1 MDVDVV
7 VAEVASAVGL
17 AEGPAGVR
25 DVLRVIAHHEP
36 VAARE
41 VGRLAELPVPIVA
54 AVCNELRKRGVVDRA
69 RPVRLTPAGRAGLAM
84 PAAGRPG
91 ISGECPGCGGTG
103 VAVPPGLA
111 ELAGE
116 LERAAAGMPAVKL
129 ELDQTHCT
137 VDTKIRRVL
146 RMHEAGALAGQ
157 RVIVLGDDDLIS
169 LAIAAFAALPAA
181 AAPRRL
187 AVVDCDPDLLG
198 YLGERAAAGR
208 VPVELVEHDLRQ
220 PLPAGLLGAF
230 DVACTDPP
238 YTAAGAELFLSRAVA
253 ALAGGAGRHVFFS
266 FGARR
271 PDETLRTQRL
281 IADLGLTVRS
291 LVPGFNSYTGAGIL
305 AGTSHLYHLRTTEG
319 ARPAITGAHAG
330 PLYTAET
337 RAAATRPYRC
347 AGCGAVHQ
355 VGPGARWSAIAQLKA
370 AGCPDCGGTVLRPMA
385 LRGAGAR
392 PAAGR

>member
-1 MDVDVV
+1 MDVDAV

-69 RPVRLTPAGRAGLAM
+69 RPVRLTPAGRAGLAV
-84 PAAGRPG
+84 PAAGQPW
-91 ISGECPGCGGTG
+91 ISGQCPGCGGTG
-103 VAVPPGLA
+103 MAVPA
-111 ELAGE
+111 ELAPLAAE
-116 LERAAAGMPAVKL
+116 LELVAAGMPAAKL

-137 VDTKIRRVL
+137 VDTKLLRVL

-169 LAIAAFAALPAA
+169 LAIAAFAAVPGAA
-181 AAPRRL
+181 ARPRRL
-187 AVVDCDPDLLG
+187 TVVDCDRDLLG
-198 YLGERAAAGR
+198 YLGERATGGA
-208 VPVELVEHDLRQ
+208 VPVELIDLRQ
-220 PLPAGLLGAF
+220 PLPGGLLSAF

-238 YTAAGAELFLSRAVA
+238 YTVAGAGLFLSRAVS
-253 ALAGGAGRHVFFS
+253 ALAGGTGGHVFFS

-271 PDETLRTQRL
+271 PEETLQTQRL

-305 AGTSHLYHLRTTEG
+305 AGTSHLYHLRTTAQ
-319 ARPAITGAHAG
+319 ARPAITGQHAG
-330 PLYTAET
+330 PLYTADT
-337 RAAATRPYRC
+337 RAAVTRPYRC

-355 VGPGARWSAIAQLKA
+355 VGPGARWATVGQLKA
-370 AGCPDCGGTVLRPMA
+370 AGCPDCGGTVLRPMP
-385 LRGAGAR
+385 LGTAGAR
-392 PAAGR
+392 PAAGP

>member
-54 AVCNELRKRGVVDRA
+54 AVCNELRKRGVVDRS
-69 RPVRLTPAGRAGLAM
+69 RPVRLTPAGRAG
-84 PAAGRPG
+84 PALPADGHPPV
-91 ISGECPGCGGTG
+91 SGECPGCGGTG
-103 VAVPPGLA
+103 VTVPAALA
-111 ELAGE
+111 TLAGE
-116 LERAAAGMPAVKL
+116 LELAAAGMPAAKL

-137 VDTKIRRVL
+137 VDTKLRRVL

-169 LAIAAFAALPAA
+169 LAIAAFAALPATGA
-181 AAPRRL
+181 RPRRL

-198 YLGERAAAGR
+198 YLGARVAGG
-208 VPVELVEHDLRQ
+208 VTIELIDHDLRQ
-220 PLPAGLLGAF
+220 PLPAGLAGAF

-238 YTAAGAELFLSRAVA
+238 YTVAGAELFLSRAVA
-253 ALAGGAGRHVFFS
+253 ALAGGPGSHVFFS

-271 PDETLRTQRL
+271 PEETLRVQRL

-291 LVPGFNSYTGAGIL
+291 LVPGFNSYTGAGVL
-305 AGTSHLYHLRTTEG
+305 AGVSHLYHLRTTAQ
-319 ARPAITGAHAG
+319 ARPAIAGAYTG
-330 PLYTAET
+330 PLYTADT
-337 RAAATRPYRC
+337 RAAVTRPYRC

-355 VGPGARWSAIAQLKA
+355 VGPGARWSTVARLKA

-385 LRGAGAR
+385 LGQAGAR